1 MQINTLS
8 DNYSVSP
15 QIDISDVPSI
25 AEADFKSLICNRPD
39 QENPESHQMEAIKAT
54 VQAAGMEFA
63 ANVFDPSSFGPD
75 KIERQAELLAQ
86 LPGPVLAYCA
96 SGNRCSIVWA
106 FAQAG
111 RIATDNILDAT
122 SRAGYQLAHLRPQL
136 EMLALNRAED

>member
-25 AEADFKSLICNRPD
+25 AEADFKSVICNRPD
-39 QENPESHQMEAIKAT
+39 QENPESHQMDAIKAA

-75 KIERQAELLAQ
+75 KI
-86 LPGPVLAYCA
+86 
-96 SGNRCSIVWA
+96 
-106 FAQAG
+106 
-111 RIATDNILDAT
+111 
-122 SRAGYQLAHLRPQL
+122 
-136 EMLALNRAED
+136 